1 MKVRSLQDHDVK
13 ELIPLMEQLGYP
25 TNFED
30 LQVRLSAIQAS
41 SDYHTLIAE
50 IDGEVAG
57 MAGLCKSYFYE
68 YDGSYTRIVAFVV
81 HEKFRRKAVGKML
94 IKEAERWAKSQGC
107 MAIGLNSGN
116 RDERLAAHLFYQKM
130 GYQPKSTGFIKE
142 IR

>member
-50 IDGEVAG
+50 IV
-57 MAGLCKSYFYE
+57 LV
-68 YDGSYTRIVAFVV
+68 YTLNVRIW
-81 HEKFRRKAVGKML
+81 FRFLLM
-94 IKEAERWAKSQGC
+94 
-107 MAIGLNSGN
+107 
-116 RDERLAAHLFYQKM
+116 
-130 GYQPKSTGFIKE
+130 
-142 IR
+142 